1 MPKADVRVF
10 IDEIY
15 IGAIDKMIE
24 EGHGTNRSQVIRTIV
39 QEWLREKG
47 KVC

>member
-1 MPKADVRVF
+1 MPKVDLRVF

-15 IGAIDKMIE
+15 IKAIDKMVE
-24 EGHGTNRSQVIRTIV
+24 EGHGTNRSQVVRMIV

-47 KVC
+47 RVR